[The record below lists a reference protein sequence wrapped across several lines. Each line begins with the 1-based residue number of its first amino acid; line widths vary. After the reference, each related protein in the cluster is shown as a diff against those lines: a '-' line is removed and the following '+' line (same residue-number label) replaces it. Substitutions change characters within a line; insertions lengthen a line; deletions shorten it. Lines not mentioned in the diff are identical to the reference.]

1 MKLHLDEAI
10 EQRRIWA
17 NFVCDYVGKTDP
29 NLKLDPESFPL
40 VMEDLDNNNLGVRD
54 LFLSNN
60 EAGELP
66 RFDNL
71 KIGESGDHEDSK
83 SDQLDPT
90 NPMEE
95 KEHEV
100 VAEDDNVACKRLSGV
115 SLQAEDYGGGLAL
128 PHYGF
133 RRPSADY
140 FNSNLMSYN
149 FVVAD
154 ITGDINNVFSYD
166 ERDQGKGADALCS
179 MRMRYHLRKMQ
190 QYWEESVTPKLNM
203 TLLDNCVGQN
213 KSQLVMKF
221 CCLLSVIFYETVALM
236 FFLPGHTH
244 MLPDRVFGQ
253 CKNSIK
259 GLNLYTLAQITER
272 FNSVKGVN
280 AEWLRGDDSD
290 RPFRVGW
297 GSILNKYFKDIP
309 GGYTK
314 FYFFEFT
321 GGYLTYRRLANSP
334 DSDAISLQLIDLKP
348 GVKEKLLVELFGK
361 TDVENLRMTDLNLPK
376 NQGKVL
382 GDKKLKS
389 LSEKYFSIPDGYKK
403 YYPKYVKP
411 IKKKIKPNNS
421 ILASAKRKLVAKNN
435 TTSKS
440 NSKKRKVGRPK
451 IQPKIPEGIR
461 SITTYFRAN
470 K

>member
-40 VMEDLDNNNLGVRD
+40 VIEDLDNNNLGVRD

-149 FVVAD
+149 FVVVD
-154 ITGDINNVFSYD
+154 ITGDINNVYSYD
-166 ERDQGKGADALCS
+166 ERD
-179 MRMRYHLRKMQ
+179 
-190 QYWEESVTPKLNM
+190 
-203 TLLDNCVGQN
+203 
-213 KSQLVMKF
+213 
-221 CCLLSVIFYETVALM
+221 
-236 FFLPGHTH
+236 
-244 MLPDRVFGQ
+244 
-253 CKNSIK
+253 
-259 GLNLYTLAQITER
+259 
-272 FNSVKGVN
+272 
-280 AEWLRGDDSD
+280 
-290 RPFRVGW
+290 
-297 GSILNKYFKDIP
+297 
-309 GGYTK
+309 
-314 FYFFEFT
+314 
-321 GGYLTYRRLANSP
+321 
-334 DSDAISLQLIDLKP
+334 
-348 GVKEKLLVELFGK
+348 
-361 TDVENLRMTDLNLPK
+361 
-376 NQGKVL
+376 
-382 GDKKLKS
+382 
-389 LSEKYFSIPDGYKK
+389 
-403 YYPKYVKP
+403 
-411 IKKKIKPNNS
+411 
-421 ILASAKRKLVAKNN
+421 
-435 TTSKS
+435 
-440 NSKKRKVGRPK
+440 
-451 IQPKIPEGIR
+451 
-461 SITTYFRAN
+461 
-470 K
+470 

>member
-1 MKLHLDEAI
+1 
-10 EQRRIWA
+10 
-17 NFVCDYVGKTDP
+17 
-29 NLKLDPESFPL
+29 
-40 VMEDLDNNNLGVRD
+40 MEDLDNNNLGVRD

-128 PHYGF
+128 PHYGL

-179 MRMRYHLRKMQ
+179 MRMRYHLRKMKL
-190 QYWEESVTPKLNM
+190 YWQESVAPTLNM

-236 FFLPGHTH
+236 FFYRGIPTCYPIESLGNVRTR
-244 MLPDRVFGQ
+244 LRV
-253 CKNSIK
+253 
-259 GLNLYTLAQITER
+259 
-272 FNSVKGVN
+272 
-280 AEWLRGDDSD
+280 
-290 RPFRVGW
+290 
-297 GSILNKYFKDIP
+297 
-309 GGYTK
+309 
-314 FYFFEFT
+314 
-321 GGYLTYRRLANSP
+321 
-334 DSDAISLQLIDLKP
+334 
-348 GVKEKLLVELFGK
+348 
-361 TDVENLRMTDLNLPK
+361 
-376 NQGKVL
+376 
-382 GDKKLKS
+382 
-389 LSEKYFSIPDGYKK
+389 
-403 YYPKYVKP
+403 
-411 IKKKIKPNNS
+411 
-421 ILASAKRKLVAKNN
+421 
-435 TTSKS
+435 
-440 NSKKRKVGRPK
+440 
-451 IQPKIPEGIR
+451 
-461 SITTYFRAN
+461 
-470 K
+470 